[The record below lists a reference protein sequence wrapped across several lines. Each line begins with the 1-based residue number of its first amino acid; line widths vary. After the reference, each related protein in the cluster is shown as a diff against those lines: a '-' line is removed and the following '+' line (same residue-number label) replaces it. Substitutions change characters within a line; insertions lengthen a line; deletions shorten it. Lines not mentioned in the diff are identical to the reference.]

1 MPLTLPPC
9 VSFAAT
15 HVLEAER
22 QNGGG
27 GHRGRFVH
35 HHRRR
40 PTDVEGLA
48 KDVATRVAARRAFS
62 FFSRPWHDT
71 NIGLKLLL
79 HMRLVRPLLVYRV
92 ISFSMF
98 SLRYDFRDGLQL
110 FSVRN
115 VPQFINPDNKSA
127 ASSAIA
133 S

>member
-1 MPLTLPPC
+1 VPPPAFNSLTCLLLSPPR

-35 HHRRR
+35 HPRRR

-62 FFSRPWHDT
+62 FFSRTWHDT
-71 NIGLKLLL
+71 NTQ
-79 HMRLVRPLLVYRV
+79 HRVETAPSYEARP
-92 ISFSMF
+92 STT
-98 SLRYDFRDGLQL
+98 
-110 FSVRN
+110 SV
-115 VPQFINPDNKSA
+115 QGY
-127 ASSAIA
+127 
-133 S
+133 

>member
-1 MPLTLPPC
+1 MLRRGSPHAGLS
-9 VSFAAT
+9 VSF
-15 HVLEAER
+15 HVLGMT
-22 QNGGG
+22 Q
-27 GHRGRFVH
+27 
-35 HHRRR
+35 
-40 PTDVEGLA
+40 TL
-48 KDVATRVAARRAFS
+48 
-62 FFSRPWHDT
+62 

-98 SLRYDFRDGLQL
+98 SLRYDFRDRVATI
-110 FSVRN
+110 FRD